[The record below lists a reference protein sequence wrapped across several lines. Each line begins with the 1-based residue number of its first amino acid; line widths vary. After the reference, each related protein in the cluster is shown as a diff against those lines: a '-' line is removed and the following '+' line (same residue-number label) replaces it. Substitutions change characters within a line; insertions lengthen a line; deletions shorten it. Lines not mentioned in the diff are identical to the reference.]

1 MEGGLAPFRV
11 KDMEGKFIFMVSKIV
26 SEKEG
31 DNVSWEEIQRRF
43 QEDVVD
49 YLQVFKL
56 PRNYKEFVMF
66 AGRNLG
72 VITSDIVWSLEMK
85 NQELEYCISSDGK
98 EVKVH
103 IYVEGFEDSI
113 FSDVARKDG
122 DIYGIIKLIE
132 ALLKIRLINE
142 S

>member
-1 MEGGLAPFRV
+1 
-11 KDMEGKFIFMVSKIV
+11 MVSRIV

-31 DNVSWEEIQRRF
+31 DSVSWEEIQRRF

-49 YLQVFKL
+49 YLQVFKF
-56 PRNYKEFVMF
+56 PKSYKEFVKF
-66 AGRNLG
+66 AGRNLE
-72 VITSDIVWSLEMK
+72 VITSDIVWSLEI

-103 IYVEGFEDSI
+103 IYVEGFDDSI
-113 FSDVARKDG
+113 FSDVVRRDG
-122 DIYGIIKLIE
+122 DAYGIIKLIE

-142 S
+142 G